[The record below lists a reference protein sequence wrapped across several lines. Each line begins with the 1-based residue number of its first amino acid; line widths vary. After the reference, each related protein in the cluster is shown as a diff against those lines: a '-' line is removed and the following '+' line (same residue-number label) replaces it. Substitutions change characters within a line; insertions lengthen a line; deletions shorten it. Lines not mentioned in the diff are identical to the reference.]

1 MDERFEAL
9 AELAVHGANVQP
21 GQLVLVGAFAGQEEL
36 ARPVAAAA
44 YRRGARYVDVVYF
57 DPWVKRARIEG
68 ADPDTLDYVPPW
80 LSARLL
86 GAAAEGAARIS
97 FTGIVAPAA
106 LEGLDGA
113 RLGRDHM
120 PLLPESIGVINERAT
135 NWCGLPCPTRDWAR
149 VAYPDLEPDAGYE
162 RLWREL
168 WHILRLDEPDPEA
181 AWDERVVELS
191 ARARALATLELDALE
206 LRGPGTDLSVGL
218 LPSSLWIAGDFTT
231 RDGVRHLPNLPSEEV
246 FTAPDPAR
254 VDGSVTGTRPLVL
267 RDGAIIRGLRFR
279 FEDGRAVEVDAE
291 QNADAL
297 RATVATDEG
306 AARLGELALVDGG
319 GRVGPTGT
327 TFFDTLLDENS
338 ASHIALGAAYRFTVA
353 DEGDLDR
360 LNRSAI
366 HVDFMIGSEE
376 LEVTGLTRD
385 GARVPLMRGG
395 AWEPA
400 VAGPV

>member
-1 MDERFEAL
+1 VDKRFEAL

-21 GQLVLVGAFAGQEEL
+21 GQLVLVGAFVGQEEL

-44 YRRGARYVDVVYF
+44 YRRGARFVDVVYF

-80 LSARLL
+80 LSKRLL
-86 GAAAEGAARIS
+86 DAAAEGAARIS

-106 LEGLDGA
+106 LDGLDGA

-120 PLLPESIGVINERAT
+120 PLLPESIAVINDRDT

-149 VAYPDLEPDAGYE
+149 VAHPDLGADAGYE
-162 RLWREL
+162 RLWQEL
-168 WHILRLDEPDPEA
+168 WHILRLDEPDPAA
-181 AWDERVVELS
+181 AWDERAAQLS
-191 ARARALATLELDALE
+191 ARAQAVTALELDAIE
-206 LRGPGTDLSVGL
+206 LHGPGTDLSVGL
-218 LPSSLWIAGDFTT
+218 LPSSRWIAGDFTSRT
-231 RDGVRHLPNLPSEEV
+231 GVRHLPNLPSEEI

-254 VDGSVTGTRPLVL
+254 VDGTVTSTRPLVL
-267 RDGAIIRGLRFR
+267 KDGTIIRGLRFR
-279 FEDGRAVEVDAE
+279 FERGRAVEVDAE

-297 RATVATDEG
+297 RAIVATDEG
-306 AARLGELALVDGG
+306 AARLGELALVDDA

-338 ASHIALGAAYRFTVA
+338 ASHIALGAAYHFTVA
-353 DEGDLDR
+353 DESDLER

-376 LEVTGLTRD
+376 LDVTGVSRD
-385 GARVPLMRGG
+385 GSRVPLMRGG
-395 AWEPA
+395 AWDPT
-400 VAGPV
+400 VAGTV